1 MRYALVNY
9 SLQTLIE
16 TLEMCIHSLCRKR
29 RPTFRTFF
37 KQNLGNIDAL
47 LYIIKKKVFLYMI
60 KITCSTTVTRKIV
73 IIVAAYVVCMIT
85 SQLYAVQFLQGKLY
99 LASEMAC
106 HISFYVVN
114 FLQYILSYHSY
125 TAGIWIDMNDV
136 RFFSVCV
143 FS

>member
-1 MRYALVNY
+1 
-9 SLQTLIE
+9 
-16 TLEMCIHSLCRKR
+16 
-29 RPTFRTFF
+29 
-37 KQNLGNIDAL
+37 
-47 LYIIKKKVFLYMI
+47 MI
-60 KITCSTTVTRKIV
+60 KITCFTTATRKIV
-73 IIVAAYVVCMIT
+73 IIVTVYVACMIT
-85 SQLYAVQFLQGKLY
+85 NQLYAVQFLYGKLY